1 MLRPPLSPVSQ
12 AMKLGLPL
20 NSSWPLELTEKPGVG
35 VAPTSHWNW
44 VVGAEIVSRVSI
56 PVLYEK

>member
-1 MLRPPLSPVSQ
+1 MSPVSQ

-20 NSSWPLELTEKPGVG
+20 NSSRPLELTEKPGVG